1 MKAKQLSNAS
11 DILLSKILGK
21 DFQISMNLSSLKD
34 FASSTMEAHFI
45 LSVVFTKIVK
55 TDFYFQ
61 IKLNLF
67 QRDKTLGK

>member
-45 LSVVFTKIVK
+45 LSVVFIKIVK